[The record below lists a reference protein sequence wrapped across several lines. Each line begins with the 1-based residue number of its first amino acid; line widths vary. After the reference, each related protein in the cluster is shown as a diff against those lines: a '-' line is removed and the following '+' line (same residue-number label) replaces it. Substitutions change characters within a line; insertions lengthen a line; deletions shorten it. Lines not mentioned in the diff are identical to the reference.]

1 MAELAELDLEVRG
14 LRSAKA
20 FGAWLARNHAK
31 APGIWLRF
39 FKKDSGVATVTY
51 AEALE
56 EALCYGWIDG
66 QVNKF
71 DEESWLQRFTPRRP
85 RSLWSKR
92 NVGKAEGLIEA
103 GRMQAAGL
111 KQVEAAKVDGRWA
124 KAYASPREMKVPED
138 FLEALTKDAKANAFF
153 RTLNR
158 ANSYAI
164 AWHLHNAKKPETRE
178 RRMKKYLEMM
188 RKGERLH

>member
-1 MAELAELDLEVRG
+1 MAELDLEVRG
-14 LRSAKA
+14 FRSAKA
-20 FGAWLARNHAK
+20 FGAWLARNHGK
-31 APGIWLRF
+31 SHGIWLRL

-51 AEALE
+51 QEALE

-66 QVNKF
+66 QVRKF
-71 DEESWLQRFTPRRP
+71 DEESWVQRFTPRRA

-92 NVGKAEGLIEA
+92 NVGKAEGLIAA

-111 KQVEAAKVDGRWA
+111 KQIEAAKADGRWA

-138 FLEALTKDAKANAFF
+138 FLEALAKDAKANAFF

-158 ANSYAI
+158 ANCYAI
-164 AWHLHNAKKPETRE
+164 AWNLHNAKKAETRE

-188 RKGERLH
+188 RKGERIH